1 MKEYY
6 FFIINFAPKNVGTPK
21 KIIFHSIIFKI
32 LECVKAKF
40 FLRQT
45 RTN

>member
-6 FFIINFAPKNVGTPK
+6 FFIINFAPKKCGNSHKT
-21 KIIFHSIIFKI
+21 IFHNTIFKI
-32 LECVKAKF
+32 LECVRAKF